1 MQFIHFQK
9 QNEIRRRLFFHVTYL
24 VCYHFDIES
33 IKLKTNFF
41 SFFES
46 GIHLLVF
53 WHLHYSDFNF
63 IFIHK
68 YSLIFYLLI
77 IHGILNT
84 FLSGNDDESKTD
96 TISHLQHLLNKFY
109 NKNEHPIFRWY
120 VCKREGVIDVGDD
133 PNVRRKPHLQ
143 AETEHTIHIKMQ
155 WAILWKLA
163 RFFIQKCH
171 PTLNFSIIQF
181 NFL

>member
-1 MQFIHFQK
+1 MFW
-9 QNEIRRRLFFHVTYL
+9 YL
-24 VCYHFDIES
+24 
-33 IKLKTNFF
+33 NF
-41 SFFES
+41 
-46 GIHLLVF
+46 
-53 WHLHYSDFNF
+53 SDFNI

-109 NKNEHPIFRWY
+109 NKNVHPIFRWY

-133 PNVRRKPHLQ
+133 PSVRRKPHLQ
-143 AETEHTIHIKMQ
+143 AETEHTTHIKMQ

-163 RFFIQKCH
+163 RFFLQKCH
-171 PTLNFSIIQF
+171 PTLNFSIIYFFPKDSF
-181 NFL
+181 NVIAKSFHPRKFKCSYRSPMKLPTRYM